1 MLATL
6 SWLRK
11 TARLSGKAGWQDELA
26 GWLGWWAG
34 LGDRQDRVV
43 SRLGWLAG
51 LGSWQG
57 GILLAG
63 WDGWQGCRWGMD
75 L

>member
-1 MLATL
+1 M
-6 SWLRK
+6 SW
-11 TARLSGKAGWQDELA
+11 LA
-26 GWLGWWAG
+26 GWGAG
-34 LGDRQDRVV
+34 LGDRQDRVEG
-43 SRLGWLAG
+43 RLGWLAG